1 MRLLAA
7 AFSALFFAGAPVLA
21 APASSPALPPP
32 DNCIPADIPVEQG
45 FVTSSDGTRLYYR
58 KLGRARPVAIY
69 VHGGPGG
76 TIYNGG
82 CEMAELAREYPLVLY
97 DQRGGGRSDLVSD
110 AARLTWRHHVDDLN
124 AVLEHVGGKRVTL
137 IGFSWGA
144 GLATLYADSHPQR
157 VSRLLLIAPMPVAK
171 LPFARERGDAIRKA
185 AGPARMTLRSEL
197 ETKQQAAKSDE
208 EVVRLCRQILTE
220 APLPY
225 TVDAAKPPRSP
236 NGCDFPASVIKN
248 RGFVFRGTMTSM
260 GDWDYRPML
269 ARFREPVLVIEG
281 KQTKVPLS
289 STTEWARA
297 APEGRLLLF
306 ESAGHDVPLDQPRA
320 LLTAAREFLRGGNPQ
335 GAVRPSP

>member
-1 MRLLAA
+1 MVRGSTIA
-7 AFSALFFAGAPVLA
+7 SSA
-21 APASSPALPPP
+21 APGPWPST
-32 DNCIPADIPVEQG
+32 CTAD
-45 FVTSSDGTRLYYR
+45 R
-58 KLGRARPVAIY
+58 
-69 VHGGPGG
+69 G

-124 AVLEHVGGKRVTL
+124 AVLEHVGGSVSRSSASPGELAWRLCMPIL
-137 IGFSWGA
+137 I
-144 GLATLYADSHPQR
+144 LKE

-171 LPFARERGDAIRKA
+171 LPFARERGDAIRRA

-208 EVVRLCRQILTE
+208 EVVGLPANSHGSAAAVHGRRCQAASIAEWLRLSRIRYQEPGVRFPRHNDFHGRLG
-220 APLPY
+220 LP
-225 TVDAAKPPRSP
+225 THARSP
-236 NGCDFPASVIKN
+236 RTRAGDRGQANQSTVELNDRVGAS
-248 RGFVFRGTMTSM
+248 RT
-260 GDWDYRPML
+260 
-269 ARFREPVLVIEG
+269 
-281 KQTKVPLS
+281 
-289 STTEWARA
+289 
-297 APEGRLLLF
+297 EGRLLLF